1 MGRPYSTDL
10 RVRFVGALDE
20 GMSASAAGRRMR
32 ISRATAVRWAAT
44 WQRERRAEA
53 LPMGGDR
60 RSEALEAHAAE
71 ILGWLEENPDLLLRE
86 IVSRLADAGVETS
99 AMSVA
104 RLLARHGITRK
115 KRLWLLPSRGA
126 KTSPAPAASGGRRLR
141 RWTLKSSY
149 SLMKAAS
156 TPR

>member
-1 MGRPYSTDL
+1 MGKPYSSDL
-10 RVRFVGALDE
+10 RGRFVAALDE

-44 WQRERRAEA
+44 WQMEGRAEA

-60 RSEALEAHAAE
+60 RSEALEAHAPG
-71 ILGWLEENPDLLLRE
+71 ILGWLEEKPDLFLRE

-104 RLLARHGITRK
+104 RLLVRHGITRK
-115 KRLWLLPSRGA
+115 KRLWLLPSRRA
-126 KTSPAPAASGGRRLR
+126 RTLPMPAPSGVKG
-141 RWTLKSSY
+141 
-149 SLMKAAS
+149 
-156 TPR
+156 

>member
-1 MGRPYSTDL
+1 
-10 RVRFVGALDE
+10 
-20 GMSASAAGRRMR
+20 MR

-44 WQRERRAEA
+44 WQQEGRAEA

-60 RSEALEAHAAE
+60 RSEALEAHAPE
-71 ILGWLEENPDLLLRE
+71 ILGWLEEKPDLCLRE

-104 RLLARHGITRK
+104 RLLIRHGITHK
-115 KRLWLLPSRGA
+115 K
-126 KTSPAPAASGGRRLR
+126 TVVAAEQAREDIAQARAAWREGGRRWPPKRL
-141 RWTLKSSY
+141 SS
-149 SLMKAAS
+149 LAKMVL

>member
-1 MGRPYSTDL
+1 MGKPYSSDL
-10 RVRFVGALDE
+10 RGRFAASLDE

-44 WQRERRAEA
+44 WQREGRAEA

-60 RSEALEAHAAE
+60 RSEALEAHAPD
-71 ILGWLEENPDLLLRE
+71 ILGWLEEKPDLFLRE

-104 RLLARHGITRK
+104 RLLVRHGITRK
-115 KRLWLLPSRGA
+115 KRLWLLPSRRARISPKPALSGA
-126 KTSPAPAASGGRRLR
+126 TG
-141 RWTLKSSY
+141 
-149 SLMKAAS
+149 
-156 TPR
+156 